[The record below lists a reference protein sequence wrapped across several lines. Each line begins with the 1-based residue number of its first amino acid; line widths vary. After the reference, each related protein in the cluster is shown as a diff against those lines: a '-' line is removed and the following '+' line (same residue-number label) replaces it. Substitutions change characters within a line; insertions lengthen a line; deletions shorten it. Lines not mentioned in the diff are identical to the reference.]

1 MLGSETKQKIQN
13 LRDTL
18 VGKIPVPTEQVKQIT
33 LGLIY
38 KFMSDIDQENKEL
51 GSKSFFRGDYEK
63 YSWHKIMDRGLSSY
77 DRVLLYSEGLEK
89 MAINP
94 NIPQLFRDIFKGA
107 FLPFR
112 DPAIVNEFLKGINE
126 FKYEHSEDLGDA
138 FEFLLMVMD
147 AQGDA
152 GQFRTPRHIIDFIV
166 QAVDPQKTEKILDPA
181 CGTAGFLVG
190 AYKHILKQNTS
201 PNSSRPGSALTT
213 TQRNNLSKNFVG
225 YDISHDMVR
234 LSLVNMYLHQ
244 FSDPKIYEYD
254 TLTSLDRWEDNFD
267 CILANPPFMTPRGG
281 IRPHNRFAIRANRS
295 EVLFVDYIIEHLS
308 PSGKAGIIVP
318 EGIPERQQIAY
329 KALRKILVTND
340 YLYAVVSLPPGV
352 FNPYSNV
359 RTSILLI
366 DKTLAK
372 KTKSILFVK
381 ITNDGFDLGA
391 QRRPIDRNDLPKAVE
406 LIARYKQ
413 AVIEEKEITFINKY
427 SDFASIVLRDKIAK
441 KDDYILSGER
451 YKEQTISIKRK
462 WPMVELGEIC
472 EIFSGSRPKGGATD
486 DGILSIGGEHI
497 NYDGTFN
504 LTNPKYIPESYF
516 RALKRGKLELGDVL
530 VVKDGATTGKV
541 GYFSEK
547 FAIKTAAINE
557 HVFILRIKEKKIPSL
572 FLFNLLKAERG
583 QTELLKH
590 KVGAAQGGINLS
602 IKSIQ
607 IPLPPFEIQEEINAE
622 LDDFQKII
630 DGARQV
636 SSNYR
641 PQINID
647 SAWDIVELSEIVE
660 VNPKKDDLRNIN
672 ADLEVSFVPMTDL
685 NKKGYS
691 FEIKEKRKLKEVIKG
706 YTDFRNNDILLA
718 KITPCFENGK
728 AGIARD
734 LMNGVGFGSTEFI
747 VLRPTA
753 RIIPEIVYYYL
764 SEKKFLILGA
774 KKMTGTAGQQRLPID
789 FVKHY
794 KISLPPFEIQKQIV
808 TQLEEERKLVEANK
822 RLVEVFEQKIKDKIR
837 KIWEGYRNE

>member
-1 MLGSETKQKIQN
+1 MLGSETKQKIKN

-89 MAINP
+89 MILNP

-166 QAVDPQKTEKILDPA
+166 QAVGPQKTDKILDPA

-190 AYKHILKQNTS
+190 AYKHILKQNTA

-295 EVLFVDYIIEHLS
+295 EVLFVDYIAEHLN

-318 EGIPERQQIAY
+318 EGIIFQSSNAY
-329 KALRKILVTND
+329 KALRKMLVDNG
-340 YLYAVVSLPPGV
+340 YLYAVVSLPTGV
-352 FNPYSNV
+352 FNPYSGV
-359 RTSILLI
+359 KTSILLI

-372 KTKSILFVK
+372 KTEDILFVK
-381 ITNDGFDLGA
+381 VENDGFDLGA
-391 QRRPIDRNDLPKAVE
+391 QRRQIEQNDLPQSLE
-406 LIARYKQ
+406 IITRYKQ
-413 AVIEEKEITFINKY
+413 TLIEGEKANFLTKY
-427 SDFASIVLRDKIAK
+427 KDFAQVTPKEKIAK
-441 KDDYILSGER
+441 DEDYNLSRER
-451 YKEQTISIKRK
+451 HKEPRAFLNKKFLMITLDEIFLEIKNGKNVKQFDEKGKYRVSRIQTISDWVVDLNKTK
-462 WPMVELGEIC
+462 WTNDEVKKEYFLEEG
-472 EIFSGSRPKGGATD
+472 D
-486 DGILSIGGEHI
+486 ILLSHI
-497 NYDGTFN
+497 NSMEHLAKSALFLGIHEKVVHGVN
-504 LTNPKYIPESYF
+504 LI
-516 RALKRGKLELGDVL
+516 R
-530 VVKDGATTGKV
+530 
-541 GYFSEK
+541 
-547 FAIKTAAINE
+547 
-557 HVFILRIKEKKIPSL
+557 LRPNKEKISPL
-572 FLFNLLKAERG
+572 FVSFIFRSENFLRKARSF
-583 QTELLKH
+583 
-590 KVGAAQGGINLS
+590 AQKAVNQAS
-602 IKSIQ
+602 IKVSDLKNIK
-607 IPLPPFEIQEEINAE
+607 IPLPPFEIQQEIVAE
-622 LDDFQKII
+622 LNGYQKII
-630 DGARQV
+630 DGAKQV
-636 SSNYR
+636 VENYK
-641 PQINID
+641 PQI
-647 SAWDIVELSEIVE
+647 DINPDWKKDVIGNVIKTITP
-660 VNPKKDDLRNIN
+660 PKKVQKNEYLIEGKFPIIDQSQNDIAGWTNNEEALVKIS
-672 ADLEVSFVPMTDL
+672 DPVVIFGDHTC
-685 NKKGYS
+685 
-691 FEIKEKRKLKEVIKG
+691 VIKYSEKPFVQG
-706 YTDFRNNDILLA
+706 ADGIKILSVDKSLVP
-718 KITPCFENGK
+718 KYLYFYLIS
-728 AGIARD
+728 D
-734 LMNGVGFGSTEFI
+734 S
-747 VLRPTA
+747 LRPDGYKRHFQDLQRKVIT
-753 RIIPEIVYYYL
+753 IP
-764 SEKKFLILGA
+764 
-774 KKMTGTAGQQRLPID
+774 
-789 FVKHY
+789 
-794 KISLPPFEIQKQIV
+794 SLEIQKQIV
-808 TQLEEERKLVEANK
+808 AQIEEEQKLIQANK
-822 RLVEVFEQKIKDKIR
+822 KVIAVFEQKIKDKI
-837 KIWEGYRNE
+837 KEVWGE